1 MSLSPAA
8 RRVCVAALD
17 LLADRGY
24 DGSSLGEI
32 ARMAGMRKASL
43 YSHFAGKDDLVSAA
57 LEMSLS
63 AEREFVAT
71 CFADDRGDL
80 PGGVY
85 LERVTERYR
94 AAASLRFLLRTAYAP
109 PLAIREL
116 IINHYRA
123 FLAEI
128 DSLFRA
134 RLRATLSE
142 AEQDHLAQSYLGVV
156 DSIQVELLYGEADSV
171 ERRRAA
177 LWRLL
182 TESAASSAEA
192 ARGDRA

>member
-8 RRVCVAALD
+8 RRVCVAALE

-43 YSHFAGKDDLVSAA
+43 YSHFAGKDDLVAAA
-57 LEMSLS
+57 LEMSLT

-71 CFADDRGDL
+71 CFAEDRGDL

-94 AAASLRFLLRTAYAP
+94 AAAGLRFLLRTAYAP
-109 PLAIREL
+109 PFAIRES
-116 IINHYRA
+116 IISHYRA

-128 DSLFRA
+128 DALFRA
-134 RLRATLSE
+134 GLRGHLSE
-142 AEQDHLAQSYLGVV
+142 SERDHLAYSYLGIV
-156 DSIQVELLYGEADSV
+156 DSIQVELLYGEVESV
-171 ERRRAA
+171 EKRREA

-182 TESAASSAEA
+182 TNAAAPL
-192 ARGDRA
+192 